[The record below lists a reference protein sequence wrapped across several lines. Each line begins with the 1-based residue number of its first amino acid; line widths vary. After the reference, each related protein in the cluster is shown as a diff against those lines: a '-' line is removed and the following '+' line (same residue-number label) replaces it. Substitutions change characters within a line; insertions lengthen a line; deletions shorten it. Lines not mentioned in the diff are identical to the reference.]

1 MHCISN
7 FFRDESG
14 AVTIEFT
21 TLVVAFIMMLVFFTD
36 ASIIYLTRSEMWSVA
51 RDVSRRMSTEEITTT
66 AEARDYA
73 SANMHLSGRN
83 YVIDPDFGSDMSV
96 TIAVTIGEAAIFG
109 AWFKPILGDYL
120 VASVAMGR
128 EPHYFVIGE
137 PL

>member
-14 AVTIEFT
+14 VVTIEFT

-51 RDVSRRMSTEEITTT
+51 RDITRRMSTEEISTA

-73 SANMHLSGRN
+73 AASMHLSGRN

-109 AWFKPILGDYL
+109 AWFKPIVGDYL
-120 VASVAMGR
+120 VASVTMRR
-128 EPHYFVIGE
+128 EP
-137 PL
+137 LN